1 MIYDILFVG
10 ADAMILVNVRIYN
23 NVKIGAGAIV
33 VQDVLDN
40 CIVVGYKA
48 TIGKR

>member
-10 ADAMILVNVRIYN
+10 ADAMILVNVRFYN
-23 NVKIGAGAIV
+23 NAKIGAGAIM

-40 CIVVGYKA
+40 CTVVGPKA
-48 TIGKR
+48 TIIQK